1 MCLTPSGNDM
11 KIQQPNEI
19 PIRRN
24 YLPALK
30 VEYSSSAHQK
40 SFRIQIYRIQVSFL
54 CKVGYIFRTVWIF
67 RVLEC
72 FSAFEAM
79 LTCFLEKKV
88 TYDLRRSSCCSS
100 SMLFFF
106 FFVAFIY
113 SQLKTRYNWLFSA
126 NYMFNFFINKSFAPL
141 FWGCLWTPT
150 RRTSSSFSR
159 LFCLGSFIVR
169 VEIFWT
175 IVVASSPAFELVVN
189 NSHVCPTCEI
199 FHYWKANV
207 LHLVLSL
214 PLLDTKPDSW
224 SHISLCVLS
233 Y

>member
-1 MCLTPSGNDM
+1 MDIFSELSGFFVCL
-11 KIQQPNEI
+11 
-19 PIRRN
+19 
-24 YLPALK
+24 
-30 VEYSSSAHQK
+30 
-40 SFRIQIYRIQVSFL
+40 
-54 CKVGYIFRTVWIF
+54 
-67 RVLEC
+67 
-72 FSAFEAM
+72 SAFQPLKQCLHASWKRKSPMTWGEAVAVH
-79 LTCFLEKKV
+79 LLCF
-88 TYDLRRSSCCSS
+88 
-100 SMLFFF
+100 FFF